1 MNILFFAHT
10 SGVGGATLSLLGII
24 DELREK
30 NQIYV
35 VVSIRKGFLV
45 DELRKRNI
53 PVYHRHSF
61 MWMLAPAKTPAGTFI
76 KKIIYKGLC
85 LNNYLCAYSL
95 KKIVKKQNIDVIH
108 TNASVIN
115 TGGILSLMTG
125 VPHVWHIREFA
136 QEDFAF
142 FSVWKYQRICNF
154 MNSHSDKVVAVSK
167 AIAEKFQDKIAP
179 DKLEVVY
186 NGVKKEN
193 KQYKTEIKGKQDIVE
208 YLISGSIVAQKG
220 QEAAIQAVALLV
232 KRGYSNLHLFIAGA
246 GDTSRLEKLIN
257 EENLTD
263 YVSLLG
269 IVKDMPALRKRMDVE
284 LVCSAC
290 EAFGRVT
297 VEAMMSSNPV
307 IGSNTGGTPELIQD
321 GVTGYLYQ
329 YGNTEELADRM
340 EIFLKCPEEIRRL
353 GDNAYLYAAE
363 EFTAQKNAERIL
375 EIYKEL
381 V

>member
-1 MNILFFAHT
+1 MNILYFAHA
-10 SGVGGATLSLLGII
+10 SGIGGAALSLLGII
-24 DELREK
+24 DELRKE
-30 NQIYV
+30 NQICV
-35 VVSIRKGFLV
+35 VVSIKKGFLV
-45 DELRKRNI
+45 DELRKRDI

-95 KKIVKKQNIDVIH
+95 KKTVKRQNIDVIH

-115 TGGILSLMTG
+115 TGGILSFMTG
-125 VPHVWHIREFA
+125 IPHVWHIREFP
-136 QEDFAF
+136 QEGLGF
-142 FSVWKYQRICNF
+142 FPVWNYERLCNF
-154 MNSHSDKVVAVSK
+154 MNDHSDKVIAVSR

-179 DKLEVVY
+179 DKLEIVY

-193 KQYKTEIKGKQDIVE
+193 KQYKTEIRDKQSTVE

-220 QEAAIQAVALLV
+220 QEDAIRAVALLV
-232 KRGYSNLHLFIAGA
+232 KRGYSNFRLSIAGA
-246 GDTSRLEKLIN
+246 GDTSPLEKLIN

-263 YVSLLG
+263 YVSVLG
-269 IVKDMPALRKRMDVE
+269 IVKDMPALRKKTDVE
-284 LVCSAC
+284 LVCSAW

-307 IGSNTGGTPELIQD
+307 IGSDTGGTPELIQD

>member
-1 MNILFFAHT
+1 MNILYFAHD
-10 SGVGGATLSLLGII
+10 SRIGGATLSLLGMI
-24 DELREK
+24 DELRAE

-35 VVSIRKGFLV
+35 VVAIKKGFLV

-53 PVYHRHSF
+53 PVYHRHF
-61 MWMLAPAKTPAGTFI
+61 FWWMLAPAKTPARTFI
-76 KKIIYKGLC
+76 KKMIYKILC
-85 LNNYLCAYSL
+85 LHNYLCAYSL
-95 KKIVKKQNIDVIH
+95 KKIIKIKKIDVIH
-108 TNASVIN
+108 TNSSVIN
-115 TGGILSLMTG
+115 TGGILSFMTG
-125 VPHVWHIREFA
+125 VPHVWHIREFP
-136 QEDFAF
+136 QEGLGF
-142 FSVWKYQRICNF
+142 FSVWKYEKICGF
-154 MNSHSDKVVAVSK
+154 MNNRSDK
-167 AIAEKFQDKIAP
+167 AIAISRAIAKKFQDKIAP
-179 DKLEVVY
+179 DKLEIVY
-186 NGVKKEN
+186 NGVNKEN

-232 KRGYSNLHLFIAGA
+232 KRGYSNLRLSIAGA

-284 LVCSAC
+284 LVCSAW

-329 YGNTEELADRM
+329 YGNTEELADKM

-353 GDNAYLYAAE
+353 GDNAYLYAVE
-363 EFTAQKNAERIL
+363 EFTAKKNAERIL
-375 EIYKEL
+375 GIYKEL